1 MLCLLDVSLVNY
13 IQSFADN
20 FSFEL
25 AHAAYFS
32 IFESIKVLTGAD
44 QKGHHPQAAAIS
56 GATAALSH
64 DMIMTPFDTVKQRM
78 QLGHYKSL
86 LHCFRSTIKKEGV
99 RALYVSLP
107 TTLVMNLPYGS
118 IMVAMNESV
127 RKALNPSGSY
137 RLDVSMLAGSV
148 AGATAALL
156 TNPLDVIKTRLQ
168 VQDLQPCPLGQ
179 AKVNPVKLSTH
190 RYTGTVAV
198 FNEIVAQEGPLAFFR
213 GAWLRM
219 LVHAPSVAVSWTAYD
234 SAKRLLAV
242 NSSFSQK
249 RH

>member
-1 MLCLLDVSLVNY
+1 M
-13 IQSFADN
+13 
-20 FSFEL
+20 
-25 AHAAYFS
+25 
-32 IFESIKVLTGAD
+32 TGAD
-44 QKGHHPQAAAIS
+44 KVGHHPLSAAIC
-56 GATAALSH
+56 GASAALSH

-86 LHCFRSTIKKEGV
+86 LHCLRTTITKEGL

-179 AKVNPVKLSTH
+179 TKTIRPQLASH
-190 RYTGTVAV
+190 RYTGTIAV

-219 LVHAPSVAVSWTAYD
+219 LVHAPSVAISWTAYD

-242 NSSFSQK
+242 RTGSIPK
-249 RH
+249 KH